1 MICMWSWSGIAILPA
16 GSETLLVPRVCDY
29 HHITYYY
36 DYLAPTS
43 GETMTEQPSFD
54 VDSVVREEE
63 EDHDLLTYNES
74 SARLAVAIGT
84 AKDALE
90 TASGEERTMLERRLQ
105 Q

>member
-1 MICMWSWSGIAILPA
+1 
-16 GSETLLVPRVCDY
+16 
-29 HHITYYY
+29 
-36 DYLAPTS
+36 
-43 GETMTEQPSFD
+43 MTDQPSFD

-105 Q
+105 QLAEAAGRNTHWSATDTNASSFLAYRGPGSSLED